1 MRSVVDFLSALA
13 SNNNR
18 EWFAAHK
25 AEYRQAEAQFGE
37 FALGVIDGIA
47 AFDDSVRGLGLR
59 DCTYRIYRDT
69 RFSADKTPYK
79 TNMGVFVAPH
89 GKKAGYAGYYLH
101 IEPSAESFLW
111 AGSHMPSPV
120 VLRSIREEIIDNGE
134 AIERAIAG
142 SHGFEL
148 CRDRSLQ
155 RNPKGFPTGN
165 RYDEWLRLLDF
176 GIMKPLDERTILA
189 PDLLVRVLDDFRS
202 TAPLVAILNRAVR
215 YAYEEMM

>member
-1 MRSVVDFLSALA
+1 MREIIDFLTALA
-13 SNNNR
+13 ANNNR

-25 AEYRQAEAQFGE
+25 AEYRRAEAQFGE
-37 FALGVIDGIA
+37 LALGVIDGIA
-47 AFDDSVRGLGLR
+47 AFDESVRGLGLR

-111 AGSHMPSPV
+111 AGAHMPAPV

-134 AIERAIAG
+134 AMERAIAR
-142 SHGFEL
+142 SNGFAL

-155 RNPKGFPTGN
+155 RNPKGFPAGN
-165 RYDEWLRLLDF
+165 KYDEWLRLLDF
-176 GIMKPLDERTILA
+176 GITKPLA
-189 PDLLVRVLDDFRS
+189 PRDLLADDLLPRVLEDFRS
-202 TAPLVAILNRAVR
+202 AAPLVAILNRAVAF
-215 YAYEEMM
+215 AYEEMM

>member
-1 MRSVVDFLSALA
+1 MREIIDFLTALA
-13 SNNNR
+13 ANNNR

-25 AEYRQAEAQFGE
+25 AEYRRAEAQFGKL
-37 FALGVIDGIA
+37 ALGVIDGIA
-47 AFDDSVRGLGLR
+47 AFDESVRGLGLR

-111 AGSHMPSPV
+111 AGAHMPAPV

-134 AIERAIAG
+134 AMERAIAR
-142 SHGFEL
+142 SNGFAL

-155 RNPKGFPTGN
+155 RNPKGFPAGN
-165 RYDEWLRLLDF
+165 KYDEWLRLLDF
-176 GIMKPLDERTILA
+176 GIMKPLETRALLA
-189 PDLLVRVLDDFRS
+189 PDLLPRVLEDFRS
-202 TAPLVAILNRAVR
+202 AAPLVAILNRAVTF
-215 YAYEEMM
+215 AYEEMM

>member
-1 MRSVVDFLSALA
+1 MTLGEKLKIARKQAGLSQEQL
-13 SNNNR
+13 S
-18 EWFAAHK
+18 EK
-25 AEYRQAEAQFGE
+25 
-37 FALGVIDGIA
+37 LGVSRSAVAKWETDNGIPDVDNLKTLSRLLNVSIDYM
-47 AFDDSVRGLGLR
+47 L
-59 DCTYRIYRDT
+59 
-69 RFSADKTPYK
+69 
-79 TNMGVFVAPH
+79 
-89 GKKAGYAGYYLH
+89 
-101 IEPSAESFLW
+101 
-111 AGSHMPSPV
+111 
-120 VLRSIREEIIDNGE
+120 DNGE

-155 RNPKGFPTGN
+155 RNPKGFPAGN